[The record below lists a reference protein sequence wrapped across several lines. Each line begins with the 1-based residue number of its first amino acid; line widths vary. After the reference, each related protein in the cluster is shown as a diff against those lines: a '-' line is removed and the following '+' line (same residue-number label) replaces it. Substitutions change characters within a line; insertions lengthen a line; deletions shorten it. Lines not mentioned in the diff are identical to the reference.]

1 MARAN
6 TFRSEFTGAQ
16 LRAPARQ
23 FKDAL
28 QAGRLQAQAVIYDG
42 GVRGEATL
50 LNDLNLPIVR
60 D

>member
-28 QAGRLQAQAVIYDG
+28 QAGQL
-42 GVRGEATL
+42 
-50 LNDLNLPIVR
+50 
-60 D
+60 